1 MIGYV
6 TPGSHDVLKAIELG
20 GANTGDAGPRQD
32 GFFAGYSEGLRSN
45 KLNVICTAQGAE

>member
-6 TPGSHDVLKAIELG
+6 TPGSH
-20 GANTGDAGPRQD
+20 AGPRQD